1 MQCIACL
8 FEGLLV
14 MLIFISNCCMLQ
26 VFAAETSELLTY
38 HQIEIVQI
46 CPREGWVEQD
56 PLQILKAVK
65 DSMEITVNNLRK
77 LEIDPV
83 DIVAVGITNQRET
96 VIVWDKYTGQ
106 PLYNAIGKFRLKL

>member
-1 MQCIACL
+1 MASRSSKFGPFIGSID
-8 FEGLLV
+8 EGTSSARFL
-14 MLIFISNCCMLQ
+14 

-38 HQIEIVQI
+38 HQIEIVQM

-65 DSMEITVNNLRK
+65 DCMEITVNNLRK

-83 DIVAVGITNQRET
+83 DIVAIGITNQRET

-106 PLYNAIGKFRLKL
+106 PHYNAIGKFRLKL

>member
-1 MQCIACL
+1 
-8 FEGLLV
+8 
-14 MLIFISNCCMLQ
+14 MLIYISNCCVLQ

-38 HQIEIVQI
+38 HQIEIVQM

-65 DSMEITVNNLRK
+65 DCMEITVNNLRK

-83 DIVAVGITNQRET
+83 DIVAIGITNQRET
-96 VIVWDKYTGQ
+96 VIVWDKYTGK